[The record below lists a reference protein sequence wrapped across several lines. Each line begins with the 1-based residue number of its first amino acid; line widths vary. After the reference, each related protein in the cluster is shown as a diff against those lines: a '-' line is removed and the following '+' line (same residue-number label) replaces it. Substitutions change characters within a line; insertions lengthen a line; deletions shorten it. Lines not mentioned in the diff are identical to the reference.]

1 LAIWALIAFAVTG
14 TLASAHEYTLPRP
27 ANSEAVARALAGQ
40 RRVRDRGRYLIH
52 HILYLEC
59 SCSQRI
65 IQHLLARRAL
75 PDAAERLVLVG
86 TDAELARRAADAG
99 YDVEQIRPGALE
111 SRYHVTSAPLLLV
124 SDPSDALVYLGGYTR
139 VKQGP
144 EIRDLS
150 IVAELRSGRRAL
162 ELPLLG
168 CAVSR
173 SLQMILDP
181 FGLKY
186 SSTPV
191 NGTRP

>member
-1 LAIWALIAFAVTG
+1 MIWALIAFVVTG

-27 ANSEAVARALAGQ
+27 ADPEAVARALAG
-40 RRVRDRGRYLIH
+40 RRSPRDRGRYLIH
-52 HILYLEC
+52 HMLYREC
-59 SCSQRI
+59 SCSKRI
-65 IQHLLARRAL
+65 IDHLLARRAL

-86 TDAELARRAADAG
+86 SDAELARRAIDAG
-99 YDVEQIRPGALE
+99 YEIEQITPLALE

-124 SDPSDALVYLGGYTR
+124 SDPNDALVYVGGYTR

-150 IVAELRSGRRAL
+150 IIGELRRGRRAL

-173 SLQMILDP
+173 SLQKILDP

-186 SSTPV
+186 TDGTP
-191 NGTRP
+191 P